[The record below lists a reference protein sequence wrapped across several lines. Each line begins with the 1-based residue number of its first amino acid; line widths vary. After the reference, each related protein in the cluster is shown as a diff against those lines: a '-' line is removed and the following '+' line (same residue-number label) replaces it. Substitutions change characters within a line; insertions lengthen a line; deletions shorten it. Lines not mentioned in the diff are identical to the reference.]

1 MFQLILIMQDET
13 GSAHRRM
20 DSNSS
25 PGFKSSGDEFQED
38 GGGMRVDRE
47 GYGEEDGEDEYGED
61 DEEEEDAEDDADNDD
76 EFEDIDAGDS
86 EGEEEGR
93 PPHTN
98 APNQDNRSQ
107 LRNSGSATDSK
118 VGVGALGEEGYRLS
132 QIFRPSQLRS
142 SNTDISGFASAEST
156 HPTNKKSSTTKS
168 NDLDSYALSSF
179 TGPVYSPG
187 ITTLKPWTTRVDGG
201 INCRKA
207 DGTRGDEI
215 YYIGIIDILQ
225 QYNFSKKAETF
236 FKASKETLSIHAY
249 IHSLPFPS
257 NLETVLFFIGVHK

>member
-1 MFQLILIMQDET
+1 
-13 GSAHRRM
+13 M

-38 GGGMRVDRE
+38 SGCVRVDRE

-86 EGEEEGR
+86 GGEDEGR

-98 APNQDNRSQ
+98 APNQDNRSH
-107 LRNSGSATDSK
+107 LRNSSSATDSK
-118 VGVGALGEEGYRLS
+118 VGEGALGEEGYRLS

-156 HPTNKKSSTTKS
+156 RPASKKSSTTKS
-168 NDLDSYALSSF
+168 NDVDSYALSSS

-236 FKASKETLSIHAY
+236 FKASKETLSIHTY
-249 IHSLPFPS
+249 ISQLIWK
-257 NLETVLFFIGVHK
+257 LFYVS